1 MIMTALVHPS
11 LLPSLEKDCNLEHKK
26 ELMWPLS
33 DYVPKGPGCGV
44 LVAKLDPDQVPCPL
58 TVGIFETSSLY
69 ELVWN
74 NSAIGS
80 DLFACIGGNGIRL
93 KQAIVIREVERFQK
107 IYGFE
112 YRIKAFADGS
122 LQITMKGFKHG
133 SRDYCEHQPKGRSDF
148 GS

>member
-26 ELMWPLS
+26 EILWPLS
-33 DYVPKGPGCGV
+33 DYVPKGPGHGV
-44 LVAKLDPDQVPCPL
+44 LAAKLDPGQVPCPL

-69 ELVWN
+69 ELTWN

-80 DLFACIGGNGIRL
+80 DLFACIGWNGIRL
-93 KQAIVIREVERFQK
+93 KQAIGIREVERFQK

-112 YRIKAFADGS
+112 YRVKAFADGS
-122 LQITMKGFKHG
+122 LRITMKGFKDG
-133 SRDYCEHQPKGRSDF
+133 SRDYCEYQSKG
-148 GS
+148 